1 MDKITFIVPLHE
13 YNETVKG
20 YLTNAVNS
28 VKSFKSDSVSYS
40 FIGPSAIFDQIKE
53 FVKENGIEDVSN
65 IYENENTDVYAQINQ
80 AVKFCLTP
88 YFSVLEFD
96 DTFNDYW
103 LSEFEK
109 YSKEN
114 NDASIYMPIVELV
127 NANKKAYSY
136 VNEIAWA
143 SSFSADELGYLDLEC
158 LKTFMDF
165 NVTGSIIN
173 TEDFI
178 SVGCLKPSLKIAAWY
193 EFLMRLSNNNKNI
206 YVVPKVGYNH
216 LIGREGSYTET
227 IAADIDADYG
237 QWLIKTAQEEY
248 QYSEERDIKYVKK
261 EAKDISDK

>member
-1 MDKITFIVPLHE
+1 MDKITFIVPIHE
-13 YNETVKG
+13 YNKNVKE
-20 YLTNAVNS
+20 YLTKAINS
-28 VKSFKSDSVSYS
+28 VKSFKSDSVYYS
-40 FIGPSAIFDQIKE
+40 FVGPSDIFDNIKE
-53 FVKENGIEDVSN
+53 FIKENGIENISN
-65 IYENENTDVYAQINQ
+65 VYKNEDTDVYVQINQ

-96 DTFNDYW
+96 DTYNDYW

-114 NDASIYMPIVELV
+114 SDASIYMPIVELV
-127 NANKKAYSY
+127 NTDNNVCGY

-158 LKTFMDF
+158 LKAFMDF
-165 NVTGSIIN
+165 NVTGSIIK
-173 TEDFI
+173 TEDFM

-193 EFLMRLSNNNKNI
+193 EFLMRLSNNGKNI

-216 LIGREGSYTET
+216 LVGRDGSYTKT
-227 IAADIDADYG
+227 TAAEIDIDYG

-248 QYSEERDIKYVKK
+248 KYPDEREIKYVK
-261 EAKDISDK
+261 EEIKDN